1 MLLAVEG
8 GGFFSSSASGYS
20 HGLALLLLG
29 RKAEEKPVKVS
40 PWNQYRLV
48 DRETEQ
54 VYHLPSA
61 AKDQAPHLP
70 SAAKDQAPGK
80 CAPFVCF
87 GCTANGLEVASP
99 PKASSS
105 SALGVGTSQ
114 EEASCSANKTLTT
127 SGSIGGSE
135 RRGCLKSNS
144 KRDSLEHRIVVSEGE
159 EPRESMEEVQ
169 TLRSSVERRKVQWTD
184 TCGKE
189 LFEIR
194 EFETSDEGLSDDD
207 AENEGFRKCECVIQ

>member
-29 RKAEEKPVKVS
+29 KKAEDKPVKVS

-48 DRETEQ
+48 DRGGEQ
-54 VYHLPSA
+54 VCHLASG
-61 AKDQAPHLP
+61 KDE
-70 SAAKDQAPGK
+70 APGK

-99 PKASSS
+99 AKPGSSN
-105 SALGVGTSQ
+105 ALGSTQ
-114 EEASCSANKTLTT
+114 EEVSCPANKLTN
-127 SGSIGGSE
+127 SASITGND

-144 KRDSLEHRIVVSEGE
+144 KRDSLEHCIVVSEGE
-159 EPRESMEEVQ
+159 EPRESLEEVQ
-169 TLRSSVERRKVQWTD
+169 TLRSSMERRKVQWTD
-184 TCGKE
+184 TCGKD

-194 EFETSDEGLSDDD
+194 EFETRYGPEILFSLYIIVSPGICILFMLI
-207 AENEGFRKCECVIQ
+207 NVGMIHCQVVLCT